1 MEWVVGSGMLGGLLL
16 IALGTASIRTG
27 WTLPRVGRR
36 VTRPS
41 IYGLGVLLAGV
52 PCVIQGLFYFRIVP
66 SPSWEIHFFGANAL
80 VISGLV
86 LMGVGQMLPPRRRS

>member
-1 MEWVVGSGMLGGLLL
+1 MEWVVGSGVLGGLLL

-27 WTLPRVGRR
+27 WTLPGVGRH

-41 IYGLGVLLAGV
+41 IYGLGALFVGA

-66 SPSWEIHFFGANAL
+66 TPSWEIHFFGANAL
-80 VISGLV
+80 LLSGLV
-86 LMGVGQMLPPRRRS
+86 LMGLGQMLPSRRS